1 VHFLWCRNSLFLF
14 PLPPPPFPMLWA
26 IHLLHE
32 SKDAIDPFVFPTPS
46 TFLEIYIPWQLK
58 VYDIMDSPAAMVGSL
73 QFQHRNPP
81 ALSIQDSPIH
91 SERTLVHKQSQNP
104 WRSTNKHSAQ

>member
-1 VHFLWCRNSLFLF
+1 MGKAHQNQNKIVKPKSETNALVTRKKINTTNRKQTPIQSSTQSYKHLRNS
-14 PLPPPPFPMLWA
+14 
-26 IHLLHE
+26 
-32 SKDAIDPFVFPTPS
+32 
-46 TFLEIYIPWQLK
+46 
-58 VYDIMDSPAAMVGSL
+58 AMGDSL

-104 WRSTNKHSAQ
+104 